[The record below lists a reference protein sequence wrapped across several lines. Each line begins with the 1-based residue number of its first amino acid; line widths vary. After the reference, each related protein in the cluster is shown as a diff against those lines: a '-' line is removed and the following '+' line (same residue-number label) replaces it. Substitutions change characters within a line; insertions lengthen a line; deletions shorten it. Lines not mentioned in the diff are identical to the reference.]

1 MKANNSR
8 RRWVTVVFVIILI
21 VALLWLVDIELVL
34 QAIRS
39 ADWRLLGAAAVV
51 LLIGF
56 AIEALRQ
63 RYFYGNLPSYRET
76 YHVVNVSNMTNL
88 VTLIPVTVIRIF
100 LMSQDESITTA
111 RATSSSSLTILFNWI
126 INLVSF
132 LGVVLIIVRTRYLED
147 YLFLSLLLLAGLIG
161 GIVLLVGNADKLVEK
176 LAPRLARLPIISE
189 EQSVRFLSDLA
200 QGLEP
205 IGSRRRLFGA
215 FGWTLLTWS
224 VGLLYYA
231 LAMMAFNVEIP
242 PERLLAGVMFVS
254 ILVNAYTPYLPG
266 VYQALMVVP
275 LAVVST
281 ADQTKL
287 TALSIVLYAMLL
299 LIWFG
304 LGFLG
309 LRGLNLSFKGLR
321 QQVTE
326 NIQQIRSQ
334 SSRDEVDK
342 E

>member
-1 MKANNSR
+1 
-8 RRWVTVVFVIILI
+8 
-21 VALLWLVDIELVL
+21 
-34 QAIRS
+34 
-39 ADWRLLGAAAVV
+39 
-51 LLIGF
+51 
-56 AIEALRQ
+56 
-63 RYFYGNLPSYRET
+63 
-76 YHVVNVSNMTNL
+76 
-88 VTLIPVTVIRIF
+88 
-100 LMSQDESITTA
+100 
-111 RATSSSSLTILFNWI
+111 
-126 INLVSF
+126 
-132 LGVVLIIVRTRYLED
+132 
-147 YLFLSLLLLAGLIG
+147 
-161 GIVLLVGNADKLVEK
+161 
-176 LAPRLARLPIISE
+176 
-189 EQSVRFLSDLA
+189 
-200 QGLEP
+200 
-205 IGSRRRLFGA
+205 
-215 FGWTLLTWS
+215 
-224 VGLLYYA
+224 
-231 LAMMAFNVEIP
+231 MAFNVEIP

-334 SSRDEVDK
+334 SSRDEVD
-342 E
+342 EE